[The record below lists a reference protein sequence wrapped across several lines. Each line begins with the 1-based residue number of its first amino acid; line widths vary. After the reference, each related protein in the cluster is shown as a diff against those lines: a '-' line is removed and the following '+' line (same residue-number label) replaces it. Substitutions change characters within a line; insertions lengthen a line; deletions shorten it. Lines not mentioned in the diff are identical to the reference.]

1 MLFNSFEFI
10 FAFLPL
16 VLAGFF
22 LAARFAGR
30 QPALVFLALASMF
43 FYAWWNPLY
52 LLLLVGEV
60 CANFAIGRV
69 ILRYRDQPRGRQILI
84 AGLVFNL
91 LILGYFKYTLFFVG
105 ILNDLAGTNWSLVK
119 LVLPLGISF
128 HTFQQIA
135 YLIQVRSGQAPRY
148 RFWDYVLFVTFFPQL
163 IAGPIVHHNE
173 VIPQIA
179 APGFTTWRRENLAL
193 GMSIFAIGLFKKTV
207 IADALAQI
215 ATPAFTLAAQGG
227 HLSTADAWLGAI
239 GYTLQLYFDFSAY
252 SDMAIGLARMFN
264 ITLPANFDSPYKAR
278 NIADFW
284 RRWHMTLSRFLRQYL
299 YFPLGGNRL
308 GPVRAMANVM
318 ITMLLGGLWHGAGW
332 TFVVWGGLHG
342 TYIVA
347 HRLILASGMFERL
360 VPVPAL
366 RHLIG
371 QASTLFLVIVA
382 WVFFRAADFP
392 TAWSVLGSMFGISSG
407 AAVEAQFGV
416 GRPMLLVGVTACIA
430 LFAPNVIDIFAEQ
443 RPVLEIDRHNER
455 RLNPLLRRL
464 RWNAGPAWG
473 AAAGALAS
481 LGIVAI
487 LGWQSEFL
495 YFQF

>member
-16 VLAGFF
+16 TLVGFF
-22 LAARFAGR
+22 VAARLAGR
-30 QPALVFLALASMF
+30 QPAVVFLALASMF

-60 CANFAIGRV
+60 CANFAIGRA
-69 ILRYRDQPRGRQILI
+69 ILHFRDRPQGRHILI

-105 ILNDLAGTNWSLVK
+105 ILNDLAGTHWSLMK

-135 YLIQVRSGQAPRY
+135 YLIQVRGGRAPRY

-173 VIPQIA
+173 VIPQIT
-179 APGFTTWRRENLAL
+179 APGFTQWRRENLAL

-207 IADALAQI
+207 IADTLAQI
-215 ATPAFTLAAQGG
+215 ATPAFDLAAQGG

-252 SDMAIGLARMFN
+252 SDMAVGLARMFN
-264 ITLPANFDSPYKAR
+264 ITLPANFNSPYKAR

-299 YFPLGGNRL
+299 YFPLGGNQF
-308 GPVRAMANVM
+308 GPTRAMGNVM

-332 TFVVWGGLHG
+332 TFVIWGGLHG

-347 HRLILASGMFERL
+347 HRLITASGMFERL
-360 VPVPAL
+360 LPVPFF

-371 QASTLFLVIVA
+371 QATTLFLVIVA

-392 TAWSVLGSMFGISSG
+392 SAWSVLGSMFGLTSE
-407 AAVEAQFGV
+407 AAGEVSFGV
-416 GRPMLLVGVTACIA
+416 GQPILLIGITACIA
-430 LFAPNVIDIFAEQ
+430 LFAPNVIDIFADQ
-443 RPVLEIDRHNER
+443 DPVLEIDRHNER
-455 RLNPLLRRL
+455 RLPPLLRRL

-473 AAAGALAS
+473 VAAGALAS
-481 LGIVAI
+481 LGVVAI